1 MKSDGEQQDKG
12 NGWPSNRDDG
22 RSTDLITR
30 VGAKDTKSTE
40 TLDWRRKKMTVN
52 FRAWAQALLHAHIS
66 SSLSSWLFP
75 WQSVARACGQTCV
88 RHVSLLRWVYVKI
101 TQDRLPHLCGGVLS
115 VKQTYSSQV
124 FDCNTDDLQQSEI
137 ITMQLELVG
146 SVTLL
151 ASILNHQISV
161 DEGKEDTLQ
170 Y

>member
-1 MKSDGEQQDKG
+1 M
-12 NGWPSNRDDG
+12 
-22 RSTDLITR
+22 
-30 VGAKDTKSTE
+30 
-40 TLDWRRKKMTVN
+40 
-52 FRAWAQALLHAHIS
+52 
-66 SSLSSWLFP
+66 
-75 WQSVARACGQTCV
+75 
-88 RHVSLLRWVYVKI
+88 
-101 TQDRLPHLCGGVLS
+101 
-115 VKQTYSSQV
+115 